1 MKTKI
6 LFFIFL
12 SIAGM
17 LATLIT
23 GDTTWNEVLEGFNA
37 RIFGQSNQ
45 WNALLDERLPRLIV
59 LISTGAS
66 LAVAGAVMQS
76 LFQNPLASPS
86 VLGISCGG
94 SLMVSLV
101 FILGWHYMYPYALSI
116 AAFSG
121 CLFTL
126 FIVYVLSRRNGE
138 VQTSTLI
145 LTGIAISTL
154 LLSVQG
160 AISYALRDQWQL
172 MQTLREWD
180 AGSTMDR
187 SWKHVHLQ
195 LPVAIA
201 GLMGCFYYRDE
212 INILAL
218 GEEEAKNLG
227 VEAAKVRF
235 RLFIC
240 VALLTSGAI
249 AAVGILP
256 FFGLVL
262 PHVIRGLEGPDNRRL
277 IPYCMAI
284 GGLSLVLMDL
294 MLRLFDIHAFTIG
307 NVSAILGGAFFL
319 ILLLGKR
326 HEYVRST

>member
-1 MKTKI
+1 MRKIIII
-6 LFFIFL
+6 LFL
-12 SIAGM
+12 LGS
-17 LATLIT
+17 LATLAT
-23 GDTTWNEVLEGFNA
+23 GDIPWSEVWESMKE
-37 RIFGQSNQ
+37 RMFGNSNQ

-94 SLMVSLV
+94 SLMVSLI
-101 FILGWHYMYPYALSI
+101 FILGWHFKYPYSMSI

-121 CLFTL
+121 CLITL
-126 FIVYVLSRRNGE
+126 FVVYSLSRRNGE

-154 LLSVQG
+154 LLSIQG

-195 LPVAIA
+195 LPVTIV
-201 GLMGCFYYRDE
+201 GLLGCLFYRDE

-227 VEAAKVRF
+227 VEVSKVRF
-235 RLFIC
+235 RLFMCI
-240 VALLTSGAI
+240 ALLTGGSI

-262 PHVIRGLEGPDNRRL
+262 PHAIRRLEGPDNRRL
-277 IPYCMAI
+277 IPYCIAI
-284 GGLSLVLMDL
+284 GGVSLVLMDL
-294 MLRLFDIHAFTIG
+294 LLRLFNIHAFTIG

-319 ILLLGKR
+319 ILLLSKNKALR
-326 HEYVRST
+326 EA

>member
-1 MKTKI
+1 MNRKI
-6 LFFIFL
+6 VIFVCISSL
-12 SIAGM
+12 LT
-17 LATLIT
+17 LATLMN
-23 GDTTWNEVLEGFNA
+23 GDTPWQEVWTGFLQRLN
-37 RIFGQSNQ
+37 GETYQ
-45 WNALLDERLPRLIV
+45 WNPLLDERIPRLIV

-94 SLMVSLV
+94 SLMVSII
-101 FILGWHYMYPYALSI
+101 FILGWHFKYPYAMSI

-121 CLFTL
+121 CLLTL
-126 FIVYVLSRRNGE
+126 FIVYVLSRRHGY

-145 LTGIAISTL
+145 LTGIAVSTL
-154 LLSVQG
+154 LLSIQG
-160 AISYALRDQWQL
+160 TISYALRDQWQL

-180 AGSTMDR
+180 AGSTLDR

-195 LPVAIA
+195 LPVTIV
-201 GLMGCFYYRDE
+201 GLLGCLYYREE

-227 VEAAKVRF
+227 VEVSKVRF

-240 VALLTSGAI
+240 IALLTGGSI
-249 AAVGILP
+249 AAVGNLP

-262 PHVIRGLEGPDNRRL
+262 PHVIRRLEGPDNRRL
-277 IPYCMAI
+277 IPLCITI
-284 GGLSLVLMDL
+284 GGITLVLMDFL
-294 MLRLFDIHAFTIG
+294 LRILDIHAFTIG

-319 ILLLGKR
+319 ILLLGTR
-326 HEYVRST
+326 RQFSEA

>member
-1 MKTKI
+1 MKS
-6 LFFIFL
+6 FRFII
-12 SIAGM
+12 IALIGIFT
-17 LATLIT
+17 TLVIGET
-23 GDTTWNEVLEGFNA
+23 PWWDVWTNIVA
-37 RIFGQSNQ
+37 RIQGNSSE

-59 LISTGAS
+59 LLSTGAS

-101 FILGWHYMYPYALSI
+101 FILGWHFEYPYAMPI
-116 AAFSG
+116 AAFGG
-121 CLFTL
+121 CLSTL
-126 FIVYVLSRRNGE
+126 FLVYSLSRRNGN

-154 LLSVQG
+154 LLSIQG

-195 LPVAIA
+195 LPVTIF
-201 GLMGCFYYRDE
+201 GLLGCLFYRAE

-227 VEAAKVRF
+227 VEVSKVRF

-240 VALLTSGAI
+240 IAMLTGGSI

-262 PHVIRGLEGPDNRRL
+262 PHVIRRLEGPDNRRL
-277 IPYCMAI
+277 IPLCIGI
-284 GGLSLVLMDL
+284 GGVSLVFMDL
-294 MLRLFDIHAFTIG
+294 LLRIGNIQAFTIG
-307 NVSAILGGAFFL
+307 NVSAILGGTFFL
-319 ILLLGKR
+319 LLLLGQKR
-326 HEYVRST
+326 VLNEC

>member
-1 MKTKI
+1 MKLI
-6 LFFIFL
+6 IFITI
-12 SIAGM
+12 SMAGI
-17 LATLIT
+17 LATMT
-23 GDTTWNEVLEGFNA
+23 VGDTPWNDVWGNLIE
-37 RIFGQSNQ
+37 RILGHSNQ
-45 WNALLDERLPRLIV
+45 WNPLLDERLPRLIV
-59 LISTGAS
+59 LLSTGAS

-101 FILGWHYMYPYALSI
+101 FILGWHFNYPYSMPV
-116 AAFSG
+116 AAFGG
-121 CLFTL
+121 CLLTL
-126 FIVYVLSRRNGE
+126 FIVYALSRRNGY
-138 VQTSTLI
+138 VNTSTLI

-154 LLSVQG
+154 LLSIQG

-195 LPVAIA
+195 LPVTLF
-201 GLMGCFYYRDE
+201 GLLGCLYYRDE

-227 VEAAKVRF
+227 VEVSKVRF
-235 RLFIC
+235 RLFMCI
-240 VALLTSGAI
+240 ALLTGGSI
-249 AAVGILP
+249 AALGILP

-262 PHVIRGLEGPDNRRL
+262 PHAIRRIEGPDNRRL
-277 IPYCMAI
+277 IPMCIGI
-284 GGLSLVLMDL
+284 GGVSLVMMDVL
-294 MLRLFDIHAFTIG
+294 LRVFNIHAFTIG
-307 NVSAILGGAFFL
+307 NVSAILGGTFFL
-319 ILLLGKR
+319 LLLVGKR
-326 HEYVRST
+326 NVLREA